1 MAKEHTLRV
10 GYTTPGW
17 PLKSY
22 PNGIVAYVQNITYLQ
37 EDKIDAVIFTD
48 NLEDNPTAQQLILL
62 SKQSNFRI
70 FIDKIV
76 DKIYNL
82 AKISSVSIRYKRGLN
97 FHSKAISKA
106 IKQLDNPLDIIE
118 IEESFGIAHGL
129 VKQTNV
135 PVVVRI
141 HGPWFIHGPIMEMDS
156 SPDYNLRVIYEGEA
170 IKNAHGVT
178 APSLDVL
185 DRVRK
190 FYDIEIP
197 NAMVIPNP
205 VLKVPEEKHW
215 KYEESRKPFILV
227 VARFD
232 LHKGGDLVLD
242 AFRSVA
248 LKNDEIELLFVG
260 PDRGLS
266 VKGKQLYFSDY
277 LEQFIPEENIK
288 KRIKFLGH
296 CNQEKISELRK
307 TSLVTLICSR
317 YENFPLSLLEALAHG
332 CPTVATSVGGIN
344 EIIIDGYNGLLANVE
359 STEDIANKLLELID
373 NPKKMKELS
382 KNAIEDCEKR
392 FSPNVV
398 ALQSLEFYQSIIKNG
413 N

>member
-1 MAKEHTLRV
+1 MAKKHTLRV

-17 PLKSY
+17 PLKSF
-22 PNGIVAYVQNITYLQ
+22 PNGIVAYVQNLTFQQ

-48 NLEDNPTAQQLILL
+48 NLEDNPTHQHLVFL
-62 SKQSNFRI
+62 SKESKFRI
-70 FIDKIV
+70 TLYKIIDKIL
-76 DKIYNL
+76 NC
-82 AKISSVSIRYKRGLN
+82 AKISSVSIGYKRGLN
-97 FHSKAISKA
+97 FHSKAISQS
-106 IKQLDNPLDIIE
+106 IKQLDKPLDIIE
-118 IEESFGIAHGL
+118 IEESFGIAHSL
-129 VKQTNV
+129 VQKTNV

-141 HGPWFIHGPIMEMDS
+141 HGPWFIHGPIMEMDTK
-156 SPDYNLRVIYEGEA
+156 PDYNLRVFYEGEA
-170 IKNAHGVT
+170 IKNAHGVS

-190 FYDIEIP
+190 FYGIKIP
-197 NAMVIPNP
+197 NAKVIPNP
-205 VLKVPEEKHW
+205 VLKVPTDKHW
-215 KYEESRKPFILV
+215 SYVASRKPFILI

-232 LHKGGDLVLD
+232 LHKGGDLALD
-242 AFRSVA
+242 AFRIVA
-248 LKNDEIELLFVG
+248 LKNNEIELLFVG

-266 VKGKQLYFSDY
+266 VNGKQLYFSDY
-277 LEQFIPEENIK
+277 LQQFIPEDNIK
-288 KRIKFLGH
+288 KRISFLGH

-307 TSLVTLICSR
+307 SSLATLICSR

-344 EIIIDGYNGLLANVE
+344 EIIIDGYNGLLASVD

-373 NPKKMKELS
+373 NPEKMKELS
-382 KNAIEDCEKR
+382 KNAINDCEKR

-398 ALQSLEFYQSIIKNG
+398 ANQSLEFYQSVIKNR